1 MKNFSLIFLIF
12 VTAPVHAN
20 ADVERAERVVSNY
33 VENFGKGDQATIFIN
48 EKLEDEF
55 YWVYWAEMRMLF
67 SIPKEFR
74 DEAVDAPSLVIRKPL
89 VYPDDV
95 REKGNKEMETS
106 TYLVSFDWYREKL
119 ADIVTSGN
127 ILHLTETRHN
137 KSGDDNSE

>member
-1 MKNFSLIFLIF
+1 MKIFSLIFLIF
-12 VTAPVHAN
+12 VSALVHAI
-20 ADVERAERVVSNY
+20 ADVERAELVVSNY
-33 VENFGKGDQATIFIN
+33 VKNFSKGDQATIFIS
-48 EKLEDEF
+48 EKLEAEF

-106 TYLVSFDWYREKL
+106 TYLVPFEWYREKL
-119 ADIVTSGN
+119 TDILTSGN
-127 ILHLTETRHN
+127 ILNLKRTGHN
-137 KSGDDNSE
+137 QSGDDNSE